1 MFIRQ
6 IFLVIFLLIGTLHAS
21 TAYSATESVD
31 DELPYDKEQPT
42 MHKRW
47 QSNEYEV
54 LFDGF
59 PSYIKAYPYDMGYG
73 TLTIKKKNKVI
84 YEEEIGTEPG
94 WLSFRNQDTNP
105 IEDVTGDGEP
115 DLVIY
120 INAGGAWRFNNFI
133 FIYSLGDEIDI
144 IAHVSEVLEDL
155 KDMDNKP
162 GLEIIGR
169 DQFNYGFATVDMF
182 SPSFIMRY
190 DGKQY
195 VLAPDLMKKSPLTK
209 EELEGKI
216 VEIKAEIGKP
226 VQYLDQA
233 TCAPCSKEVGSE
245 MGSFKYSD
253 YMKNNNLAAEQY
265 LTNIVDEIF
274 DLIYSGRYFQAVQII
289 DATWPGTKE
298 EKEAFLKDLKR
309 DIRKDL
315 WEMNG
320 IN

>member
-1 MFIRQ
+1 M
-6 IFLVIFLLIGTLHAS
+6 TLHDS

-31 DELPYDKEQPT
+31 DEELPYDIEQAP
-42 MHKRW
+42 MQKRW

-59 PSYIKAYPYDMGYG
+59 PSVDPSEPFYPSEDDIYSFSRG

-84 YEEEIGTEPG
+84 YEEFFEEDPG
-94 WLSFRNQDTNP
+94 WLFFRNQDTNP
-105 IEDVTGDGEP
+105 LEDITGDGNP

-120 INAGGAWRFNNFI
+120 KVNGWNESVD
-133 FIYSLGDEIDI
+133 IYSLGDKVRKVADSI
-144 IAHVSEVLEDL
+144 IGVSERNVVDL
-155 KDMDNKP
+155 DNNL
-162 GLEIIGR
+162 GLEI
-169 DQFNYGFATVDMF
+169 QACTHHNYG
-182 SPSFIMRY
+182 PSNVTLMCAYYIMRY

-195 VLAPDLMKKSPLTK
+195 VLAPDLMKKPPLTK

-216 VEIKAEIGKP
+216 AEIKAEIGKP
-226 VQYLDQA
+226 VQYMDST
-233 TCAPCSKEVGSE
+233 TCAPCSKEVGS
-245 MGSFKYSD
+245 FKYSD
-253 YMKNNNLAAEQY
+253 YIINDNIAAERY
-265 LTNIVDEIF
+265 LINIGETII
-274 DLIYSGRYFQAVQII
+274 DLIYSGNYFQAVQII

-320 IN
+320 IK